1 MSKSNHPIEQE
12 ELMAYLDGEL
22 ATNRAVAAAA
32 HLEHCAE
39 CQEVA
44 ADLRKLSQEMM
55 AWEVEQ
61 SESSSEIPDEIV
73 AALEKRKKQPK
84 KQASIRRRW
93 SMLFT
98 PKKLVFAGGSAV
110 VMMLILSF
118 FSFSPLRPVPKAQ
131 LFQQE
136 DKLERYY
143 TPKPVPSPPSKPGDD
158 SFSPSYGRNS
168 SSVNGNADAFASRVA
183 PPPPP
188 PSKPSASE
196 SFELSNT
203 DGNLNDYAP
212 GVGSVGKLSKT
223 NDSPEQ
229 GSEGDEIDNS
239 EHTVPTVPMIA
250 RTAGLT
256 LTTKE
261 FDKSRAALEEILKR
275 HSGYMGELKVSAPA
289 DSGRTLTATLRVPGP
304 QLEAAMTELKKL
316 GRVEDESQGGEE
328 VTQQYVDLQ
337 ARLANGIHTEQRL
350 TEILRTR
357 TGKLQ
362 DVLKVELEIDRVRGE
377 IEQMQAEKKELSK
390 RVAFATLSTTV
401 REEYFAKLQPTP
413 PSTGSRFRNAAVD
426 GYNTVVEGLIDV
438 GLFLLSAGPSLLL
451 WAAILFFPARWAW
464 KKIQSQRRRDAEE
477 ESV

>member
-32 HLEHCAE
+32 HLEHCEE
-39 CQEVA
+39 CQELA
-44 ADLRKLSQEMM
+44 AELRKLSQEMI

-61 SESSSEIPDEIV
+61 SESSSEMSDEIA
-73 AALEKRKKQPK
+73 AALERRKKELK
-84 KQASIRRRW
+84 KQAPIRRRW
-93 SMLFT
+93 SVLFT
-98 PKKLVFAGGSAV
+98 PRKLAFAGGSAV
-110 VMMLILSF
+110 VIVLVLSF
-118 FSFSPLRPVPKAQ
+118 FSFSPLRPVRMEKVVRQMA
-131 LFQQE
+131 
-136 DKLERYY
+136 DSTGY
-143 TPKPVPSPPSKPGDD
+143 TGSHAYMPKPVPAATPTPEIYAYD
-158 SFSPSYGRNS
+158 SLNRL
-168 SSVNGNADAFASRVA
+168 NA
-183 PPPPP
+183 
-188 PSKPSASE
+188 
-196 SFELSNT
+196 
-203 DGNLNDYAP
+203 DGNLANIAP
-212 GVGSVGKLSKT
+212 GIVGGQYASRGREAEST
-223 NDSPEQ
+223 SA
-229 GSEGDEIDNS
+229 GDEIDTS
-239 EHTVPTVPMIA
+239 IREVPTAPMIA
-250 RTAGLT
+250 RVAGIT

-261 FDKSRAALEEILKR
+261 FDKTRASLEEILKR
-275 HSGYMGELKVSAPA
+275 HGGYIGELKVSAPA
-289 DSGRTLTATLRVPGP
+289 DAGRSLTATLRIPAA
-304 QLEAAMTELKKL
+304 QLDTAMAELKKL

-328 VTQQYVDLQ
+328 VTQQYVDLE

-390 RVAFATLSTTV
+390 RVAFATLNTTV
-401 REEYFAKLQPTP
+401 REEYFAKLQGTP

-464 KKIQSQRRRDAEE
+464 KKLRRKFAEPE
-477 ESV
+477 MPSAS

>member
-1 MSKSNHPIEQE
+1 MSMTNHPIEQE

-39 CQEVA
+39 CQELA
-44 ADLRKLSQEMM
+44 ADLRKLSQELM
-55 AWEVEQ
+55 AWEVEAG
-61 SESSSEIPDEIV
+61 EIKVDMPL
-73 AALEKRKKQPK
+73 AAVGQDRPRASRKTK
-84 KQASIRRRW
+84 KWLGWRMLLTRRGLAW
-93 SMLFT
+93 
-98 PKKLVFAGGSAV
+98 AGGGAV
-110 VMMLILSF
+110 VALLLLM
-118 FSFSPLRPVPKAQ
+118 SFSVSRLRPAIEPGKSW
-131 LFQQE
+131 QE
-136 DKLERYY
+136 HGEAVTATLVTPTPQSAPNLHSDLLGLRGRASTAKLQAEDEQE
-143 TPKPVPSPPSKPGDD
+143 SGD
-158 SFSPSYGRNS
+158 R
-168 SSVNGNADAFASRVA
+168 
-183 PPPPP
+183 
-188 PSKPSASE
+188 
-196 SFELSNT
+196 
-203 DGNLNDYAP
+203 P
-212 GVGSVGKLSKT
+212 GV
-223 NDSPEQ
+223 PE
-229 GSEGDEIDNS
+229 
-239 EHTVPTVPMIA
+239 VPMIA
-250 RTAGLT
+250 RVAALT

-261 FDKSRAALEEILKR
+261 FDKTRTSVEEILKR

-289 DSGRTLTATLRVPGP
+289 EAGRSLTATLRIPAA
-304 QLEAAMTELKKL
+304 QLDAAMTELKKL

-390 RVAFATLSTTV
+390 RVAFATLNTTV
-401 REEYFAKLQPTP
+401 REEYFAKLQGTP

-464 KKIQSQRRRDAEE
+464 RKFRSARKRGDAEAI
-477 ESV
+477 